1 MQRDHLHFN
10 IKYVAAILGIFVLSC
25 SFSLPLS
32 AEGIRIS
39 TRSIHIHN
47 DSLFIDLNMNL
58 EDVHAASGVSFTF
71 TPCLC
76 YQGQLTELPPVV
88 VTGARR
94 ARFDV
99 REKALSGRRG
109 EAEPYRILTENKKT
123 NKNIRYKVGIPFTSW
138 MQYAALALKQESK
151 DCCVEQ
157 LLSTDTLT
165 RNIGL
170 YQPTQPKRYFA
181 AAAKPDSNQYQA
193 AAIMPVMTNAP
204 IAAQAVAPALTMP
217 AAATPMAVTTAV
229 PCLPVVTPCMP
240 LSPVALAG
248 YLPMVSYLTPDKR
261 ELVKERTA
269 SAVLYIDYPVNVYEV
284 YLDYKNNRR
293 EVDKADSILTPVL
306 SNGFT
311 IINQIRIRGYAS
323 PDGNYQ
329 DNEKLASRRSRLFMH
344 YISDAYSIPEKLF
357 DVSWVAE
364 DWDGTI
370 DLLQRTQPPYYQ
382 ESLNIIHRWG
392 IFSGREKQ
400 LMDLRGGEPYRYM
413 LHNLFPLLR
422 RIELVVQYNIRNIDR
437 TEAAD
442 LIYTHPELLSLE
454 EMYDVARYYR
464 PGTEQYR
471 EIYEIAAYHYPNDVV
486 ANVNAASAV
495 MLTGDLISAWEYLR
509 KVEDSPK
516 AWNNMG
522 VLTLMEGNPEGAIT
536 WFRKAVGIEPQK
548 ARANLQMVERMVAA
562 KQQGLI
568 R

>member
-1 MQRDHLHFN
+1 MQRDHLHSN
-10 IKYVAAILGIFVLSC
+10 ISYVTTILRIFVLSC
-25 SFSLPLS
+25 SFSLPLL

-76 YQGQLTELPPVV
+76 YQGQLMELPPVV

-94 ARFDV
+94 ARFDI
-99 REKALSGRRG
+99 REKALSGRKG
-109 EAEPYRILTENKKT
+109 EAKPYRILTENKKT
-123 NKNIRYKVGIPFTSW
+123 NKNIRYNIGIPFTSW

-170 YQPTQPKRYFA
+170 HQPTQPRRYF
-181 AAAKPDSNQYQA
+181 AAAKPDSNRYQA
-193 AAIMPVMTNAP
+193 AAIMPVMTSAP
-204 IAAQAVAPALTMP
+204 ITPQAVAPALTMP
-217 AAATPMAVTTAV
+217 VTATPMAVTTAV

-311 IINQIRIRGYAS
+311 IISQIRIRGYAS

-370 DLLQRTQPPYYQ
+370 DLLQRIQPPYYQ

-392 IFSGREKQ
+392 VFSGREKQ
-400 LMDLRGGEPYRYM
+400 LMDLRGGEPYKYM

-562 KQQGLI
+562 KQQGLV

>member
-10 IKYVAAILGIFVLSC
+10 IIRLTAILAICVFSC
-25 SFSLPLS
+25 TFSLPLS

-39 TRSIHIHN
+39 TRSVDIRH
-47 DSLFIDLNMNL
+47 DSLFINLDMNL
-58 EDVHAASGVSFTF
+58 ESVHVASGVSFTF

-76 YQGQLTELPPVV
+76 YQGQQTELPPVV

-94 ARFDV
+94 ARFDI
-99 REKALSGRRG
+99 REKALSGQKG
-109 EAEPYRILTENKKT
+109 AIEPYRILTEGKKT
-123 NKNIRYKVGIPFTSW
+123 NKNIHYNIGIPFATW
-138 MQYAALALKQESK
+138 MQYATLALKQEMK
-151 DCCVEQ
+151 DCCVKQ
-157 LLSTDTLT
+157 VLSMDTLT
-165 RNIGL
+165 ANIGVP
-170 YQPTQPKRYFA
+170 YTPKPRKFM
-181 AAAKPDSNQYQA
+181 AAKGKPDNNTYPA
-193 AAIMPVMTNAP
+193 TTLAPVVTSAQIVP
-204 IAAQAVAPALTMP
+204 QAVAPCLP
-217 AAATPMAVTTAV
+217 ATVITTPVSATATV
-229 PCLPVVTPCMP
+229 PCLPVVVPSMP

-269 SAVLYIDYPVNVYEV
+269 SAVLYIDYPVNIYEV

-311 IINQIRIRGYAS
+311 IINRIRIRGYAS
-323 PDGNYQ
+323 PDGNYK
-329 DNEKLASRRSRLFMH
+329 DNEELASRRSLLFMH
-344 YISDAYSIPEKLF
+344 YIRDAYSIPEKLF

-370 DLLQRTQPPYYQ
+370 DLLQRVQPPYYQ

-392 IFSGREKQ
+392 IFNGREKQ
-400 LMDLRGGEPYRYM
+400 LMDLRGGEPYKYM

-422 RIELVVQYNIRNIDR
+422 RIELVVQYNIRSIDR
-437 TEAAD
+437 AEGAE

-454 EMYDVARYYR
+454 EMYEVARYYR

-495 MLTGDLISAWEYLR
+495 MLTGDLISAWNYLR

-522 VLTLMEGNPEGAIT
+522 VLTLMEGNPEGAAT
-536 WFRKAVGIEPQK
+536 WFRKTVGIEPQK
-548 ARANLQMVERMVAA
+548 ARANLQLAERMVAA
-562 KQQGLI
+562 KQQG